1 MSKLTQSLLFVMLCA
16 ITTVHAN
23 ESYILTDVDQDQI
36 TAGGAG
42 FVMPSMSVSLSSAVA
57 TGVGSN
63 ALATAVS
70 SAPGAPYA
78 SSAGSILSKTMSFSA
93 TISTK

>member
-1 MSKLTQSLLFVMLCA
+1 MNKLARSLLFVMLCA
-16 ITTVHAN
+16 FTTAYAN
-23 ESYILTDVDQDQI
+23 ESYTLSDVDLDQI
-36 TAGGAG
+36 TAGGTG

-57 TGVGSN
+57 TGVGYN
-63 ALATAVS
+63 ALATAVT

-78 SSAGSILSKTMSFSA
+78 SSTGSILSKTMSFSA